1 MATLA
6 SAVGASTPERR
17 YFLTMAYVIAGIIVF
32 AFAFNAAMGRVDVAK
47 APLLVHAHGI
57 VFMSWVA
64 LFVTQNRLVVG
75 GNLALHRTLG
85 LAGAGLAALMVVLGM
100 VTTAE
105 CLVMG
110 RVPFFFRDGQFLMLD
125 WISVLGFGGLV
136 AAAIALRADSGW
148 HKRLMLSAMISI
160 TGPAFG
166 RLLPMPLLGNYDVF
180 AVFCCISALFIVT
193 VALDPT
199 RRHALHPAWLWGGGV
214 IVLVEVL
221 IESLGDSAPVAA
233 IVAMLKG

>member
-85 LAGAGLAALMVVLGM
+85 LAGAALAALMIVLGL
-100 VTTAE
+100 TITAE
-105 CLVMG
+105 SVMMG
-110 RVPFFFRDGQFLMLD
+110 RVPFFFGESQFLMLD
-125 WISVLGFGGLV
+125 GINIIQF
-136 AAAIALRADSGW
+136 AALIVGAIALRGNAGW

-166 RLLPMPLLGNYDVF
+166 RLLPMPLLGGYAIF
-180 AVFCCISALFIVT
+180 ATFCCIFTLFAAAVFF
-193 VALDPT
+193 DPT
-199 RRHALHPAWLWGGGV
+199 RRNGLHPAWLWGGAA
-214 IVLVEVL
+214 IIATEVL
-221 IESLGDSAPVAA
+221 IELLGPSAFAASLVT
-233 IVAMLKG
+233 MLKG